1 MLVWRLL
8 SHLEVIPN
16 NKENLI
22 TSTGWIIFMDTLFV
36 VIAGLIIF
44 PAIFSYGLSPDSG
57 PNLIFITMASI
68 FSHLK
73 YGQFLGS
80 IFFLLL
86 FLLLFYQIFRV

>member
-1 MLVWRLL
+1 
-8 SHLEVIPN
+8 
-16 NKENLI
+16 
-22 TSTGWIIFMDTLFV
+22 MDTLFV

-86 FLLLFYQIFRV
+86 FLSGFTFLLSNLQDIKDSFQDKFILSSFNALLFNG